1 MNTAVRTSTQTNRAG
16 RRAASRRAGALGATG
31 VIAVGGAGALLA
43 AFAGSAGAA
52 ATILVDS
59 GSDGAANAANCT
71 DGTPGNCTLRD
82 AALLAADGDTINF
95 SVSNITLTNG
105 TVNFDAVNII
115 GPGSSALTVT
125 TAGLPG
131 AYEAFMIGGTG
142 DVLISGI
149 TVTQNRIK
157 AENVGTLTLD
167 DVTVSGSTGDYGGA
181 LYADSVGDLVIRN
194 SNFEGNTSSD
204 AGGAIYVYS
213 EFDVTISNTSV
224 TGNTS
229 GSGGGGIYVSEGA
242 GEINISDSVFDSN
255 TSNNADCGGGGA
267 CLNGTGVTID
277 RSTFSNNI
285 SSTWGGGLY
294 ISEFVR
300 DVVISDSEIS
310 GNTSAD
316 GGGGALLNASGN
328 VTVLRT
334 TVEDNDT
341 AGSGGGLFF
350 GQLTDVNTVTDS
362 LISGNTALGGGGIFF
377 YGSEATVSYVNNST
391 FAGNQAYVGGGLAST
406 RTVTI
411 NQSTISQN
419 SALVRGGGLF
429 TYTTMNL
436 SGTVVSG
443 NSASE
448 NADIDTSV
456 TTVNATHSILGDI
469 SEETVL
475 VGSNNIMT
483 MDPMVAALADNGGP
497 TRTMALLAGSPAI
510 DAGPNPVASFVGNEF
525 DQRGAPW
532 LRVYNGT
539 VDIGAFELQPP
550 PNPGPDDPVVPAF
563 TG

>member
-1 MNTAVRTSTQTNRAG
+1 MNVTVSVSPQSNRAG

-31 VIAVGGAGALLA
+31 ALAVGGAGALLA

-59 GSDGAANAANCT
+59 GSDGVANAANCT
-71 DGTPGNCTLRD
+71 DETPGNCTLRD

-95 SVSNITLTNG
+95 SVPNITLTNG

-167 DVTVSGSTGDYGGA
+167 DVTVSGSTGEHGGA

-194 SNFEGNTSSD
+194 SNFEGNTSTD

-229 GSGGGGIYVSEGA
+229 GGRGGGIFVSYYA
-242 GEINISDSVFDSN
+242 GEIN
-255 TSNNADCGGGGA
+255 
-267 CLNGTGVTID
+267 
-277 RSTFSNNI
+277 
-285 SSTWGGGLY
+285 
-294 ISEFVR
+294 
-300 DVVISDSEIS
+300 ISDSEIS
-310 GNTSAD
+310 GNTAAD
-316 GGGGALLNASGN
+316 GGGGALFNSSGN
-328 VTVLRT
+328 VTILRT

-341 AGSGGGLFF
+341 GGSGGGGLLF
-350 GQLTDVNTVTDS
+350 GQATVVNTVTDS
-362 LISGNTALGGGGIFF
+362 LISGNTGQGGAGIFF
-377 YGSEATVSYVNNST
+377 YGGKGTVSFVNNST
-391 FAGNQAYVGGGLAST
+391 ITGNEAYVGGGLAST
-406 RTVTI
+406 SPLTI
-411 NQSTISQN
+411 NQSTITQN
-419 SALVRGGGLF
+419 SALLSGGGIF
-429 TYTTMNL
+429 TYLTINL
-436 SGTVVSG
+436 SGTIVSG
-443 NSASE
+443 NTAPDGADMQGVDISAF
-448 NADIDTSV
+448 V
-456 TTVNATHSILGDI
+456 TNSILGDI
-469 SEETVL
+469 AGDIVL
-475 VGSNNIMT
+475 VGSNNIMA
-483 MDPMVAALADNGGP
+483 MDPMVAALADNSGP

-539 VDIGAFELQPP
+539 VDIGAFELQSP
-550 PNPGPDDPVVPAF
+550 PNPDPDDPVVPAF

>member
-1 MNTAVRTSTQTNRAG
+1 MNVTVSVSPQSNRAG

-31 VIAVGGAGALLA
+31 ALAVGGAGALLA

-59 GSDGAANAANCT
+59 GSDGVANAANCT
-71 DGTPGNCTLRD
+71 DETPGNCTLRD

-95 SVSNITLTNG
+95 SVPNITLTNG

-167 DVTVSGSTGDYGGA
+167 DVTVSGSTGEHGGA

-194 SNFEGNTSSD
+194 SNFEGNTSTD

-229 GSGGGGIYVSEGA
+229 GGRGGGIFVSYYA
-242 GEINISDSVFDSN
+242 GEIN
-255 TSNNADCGGGGA
+255 
-267 CLNGTGVTID
+267 
-277 RSTFSNNI
+277 
-285 SSTWGGGLY
+285 
-294 ISEFVR
+294 
-300 DVVISDSEIS
+300 ISDSEIS
-310 GNTSAD
+310 GNTSGGGGGGIYVSYYAGEINISDSEISGNTAAD
-316 GGGGALLNASGN
+316 GGGGALFNSSGN
-328 VTVLRT
+328 VTILRT

-341 AGSGGGLFF
+341 GGSGGGGLLF
-350 GQLTDVNTVTDS
+350 GQATVVNTVTDS
-362 LISGNTALGGGGIFF
+362 LISGNTGQGGAGIFF
-377 YGSEATVSYVNNST
+377 YGGKGTVSFVNNST
-391 FAGNQAYVGGGLAST
+391 ITGNEAYEGGGLAST
-406 RTVTI
+406 SPLTI
-411 NQSTISQN
+411 NQSTITQN
-419 SALVRGGGLF
+419 SALLSGGGIF
-429 TYTTMNL
+429 TYLTINL
-436 SGTVVSG
+436 SGTIVSG
-443 NSASE
+443 NTAPDGADMQGVDISAF
-448 NADIDTSV
+448 V
-456 TTVNATHSILGDI
+456 TNSILGDI
-469 SEETVL
+469 AGDIVL
-475 VGSNNIMT
+475 VGSNNIMA
-483 MDPMVAALADNGGP
+483 MDPMVAALADNSGP

-539 VDIGAFELQPP
+539 VDIGAFELQSP
-550 PNPGPDDPVVPAF
+550 PNPDPDDPVVPAF